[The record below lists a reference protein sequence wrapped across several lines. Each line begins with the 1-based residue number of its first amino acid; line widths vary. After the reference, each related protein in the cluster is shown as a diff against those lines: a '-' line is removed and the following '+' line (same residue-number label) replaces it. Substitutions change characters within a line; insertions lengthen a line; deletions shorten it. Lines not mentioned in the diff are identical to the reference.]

1 MARDPALLLTLDY
14 PPQPGG
20 VANYYW
26 QMIQHLPAGCVRVVT
41 NANNQLMSPW
51 LKTWLVLRRQHR
63 QQPFSKI
70 IVGQI
75 LPLGTVVWLWHLVF
89 GTPYIVWTHGMDI
102 SVPQRWWRK
111 RWLVRHILHRAQAI
125 ITVSKYS
132 ADRLREIT
140 PHQEW
145 SKIMVLPP
153 GPNSTPEH
161 SAESLP
167 VKLPP
172 KYILSVGR
180 LVARKGFDTVIAAL
194 RQLPQQYSD
203 VQYCIAGDGPA
214 RAELEA
220 QVQSL
225 QLQPRVHFL
234 GQVTDGQLVTLYQH
248 CQYLVMPARRLP
260 TGDFEGFGIVVL
272 EANAFGKPAIGST
285 VGGMADA
292 IEHEQT
298 GLLVPPD
305 DVTQLADAMQHLL
318 RDQTFCQHLGQ
329 QAQIQVVNRRQW
341 AVNAQQLLTL
351 LEAR

>member
-1 MARDPALLLTLDY
+1 MEPKPALLLTLDY

-26 QMIQHLPAGCVRVVT
+26 QLIQHLPVGRVRVVT
-41 NANNQLMSPW
+41 NENNQLVSPW
-51 LKTWLVLRRQHR
+51 LNTWLVLRRQYR

-75 LPLGTVVWLWHLVF
+75 LPLGTVVWLWHLIF

-102 SVPQRWWRK
+102 TVPQRWWRK
-111 RWLVRHILHRAQAI
+111 RWLMRRIVHSAQSI
-125 ITVSKYS
+125 ITVSNYS
-132 ADRLREIT
+132 ADRLRELI

-153 GPNSTPEH
+153 GPNSTPQH
-161 SAESLP
+161 PAESLP
-167 VKLPP
+167 VTLPS

-180 LVARKGFDTVIAAL
+180 LVARKGFDTVMAAL
-194 RQLPQQYSD
+194 SQLPHQYSN

-214 RAELEA
+214 RAELET
-220 QVQSL
+220 QVRSL
-225 QLQPRVHFL
+225 QLEQRVHFL
-234 GQVTDGQLVTLYQH
+234 GHVTDGQLVTLYQQ

-272 EANAFGKPAIGST
+272 EANTFGKPAIGSLA
-285 VGGMADA
+285 GGMAEA

-305 DVTQLADAMQHLL
+305 DVTQLANAMQRLL
-318 RDQTFCQHLGQ
+318 SDQVLCQRLGQ

-341 AVNAQQLLTL
+341 AVNAQQLLAL